1 LSSIIAQLTRELNN
15 RLSKSEIDNLLHQ
28 EMELLVESLEN
39 TLANGNVTERED
51 ISIVGTI
58 HGVRMMAKQF
68 HDALAQELN

>member
-68 HDALAQELN
+68 HDALSQEMN

>member
-1 LSSIIAQLTRELNN
+1 MSSIIAQLTRELNN

-68 HDALAQELN
+68 HDALSQEMN